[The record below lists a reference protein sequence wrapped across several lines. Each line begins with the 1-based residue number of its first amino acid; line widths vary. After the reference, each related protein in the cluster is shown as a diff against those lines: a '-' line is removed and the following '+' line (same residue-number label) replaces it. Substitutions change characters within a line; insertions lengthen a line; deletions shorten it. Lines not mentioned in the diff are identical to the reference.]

1 MNNAPATTPDDS
13 EPAPRSEQE
22 LRDAMVRRLIELG
35 AARSPRVVAAF
46 RAVPRHLATP
56 GVDMAEAYDAEYVAV
71 TKTDASGVDISS
83 VSAARIQAMQIE
95 QADIR
100 PGMNVLEIGSGGV
113 NAAYL
118 TEMAGER
125 GQVVTV
131 DIDPDV
137 TRRARDFLKA
147 TGYHNVTVVTADGE
161 HGVPE
166 HAPYDRIVVTVQ
178 AADVPPAWVH
188 QLRDGGRLVVP
199 LRMRG
204 MTRTVAFVR
213 DGERLVSDGFE
224 LCGFVPMQGAGE
236 NRMRLAVLHDAEG
249 EEIALRLDG
258 HPEPDTEALRAA
270 LRTPRAE
277 AWSGVTLARRRV
289 QRTPRSVADHRA
301 GRPSADGGQARR
313 PATRPGRLRLTA
325 RRSHPRGGRQLRLPH
340 RASHERPRPVRA
352 GRDRPRAARPGRRR
366 AAGRGDPDV
375 GPRPPHTPRPHRG
388 PSGGDAGRPAPRG
401 PCHRPAAHA
410 DHHLLAVTPPASR
423 PGLPGTSTHLFPVK
437 ENEMASQT
445 TGTTLKAATDFGTDG
460 DADFDLR
467 IETVAS
473 APVLGSLLNDT
484 SDGCTSTCQSACSNS
499 TCIGG

>member
-178 AADVPPAWVH
+178 AADVPPTWVH

-277 AWSGVTLARRRV
+277 AWSGVTLAGDE
-289 QRTPRSVADHRA
+289 SNEHLD
-301 GRPSADGGQARR
+301 
-313 PATRPGRLRLTA
+313 LWLTTA
-325 RRSHPRGGRQLRLPH
+325 LDDLPLM
-340 RASHERPRPVRA
+340 AAKP
-352 GRDRPRAARPGRRR
+352 AARQ
-366 AAGRGDPDV
+366 RG
-375 GPRPPHTPRPHRG
+375 
-388 PSGGDAGRPAPRG
+388 
-401 PCHRPAAHA
+401 
-410 DHHLLAVTPPASR
+410 L
-423 PGLPGTSTHLFPVK
+423 
-437 ENEMASQT
+437 
-445 TGTTLKAATDFGTDG
+445 
-460 DADFDLR
+460 
-467 IETVAS
+467 VAS
-473 APVLGSLLNDT
+473 ASPLGVPTLVEGDSFAYRTVRPTNDP
-484 SDGCTSTCQSACSNS
+484 DRYELGA
-499 TCIGG
+499 IGHGPRARAVAERLVEEIRTWDRDHRTHRARIEVHPAGTPDDRLPAGRVIDRPHTRITISWP

>member
-46 RAVPRHLATP
+46 RTVPRHLATP
-56 GVDMAEAYDAEYVAV
+56 GVDVTKAYDAEYVAV

-118 TEMAGER
+118 AEMAGEQ

-277 AWSGVTLARRRV
+277 AWSGVTLAGDESNEHLDLWLTTALDDLPLMAAKPAARRRGLV
-289 QRTPRSVADHRA
+289 ASASPLGVPTLVEGDSFAYRTVRPTNDPDRYELGAIGHGPRARAVAERLVEEIRTWDRDHRA
-301 GRPSADGGQARR
+301 HRARIEVH
-313 PATRPGRLRLTA
+313 PAGTPDD
-325 RRSHPRGGRQLRLPH
+325 RLP
-340 RASHERPRPVRA
+340 A
-352 GRDRPRAARPGRRR
+352 GRVIDRP
-366 AAGRGDPDV
+366 
-375 GPRPPHTPRPHRG
+375 HT
-388 PSGGDAGRPAPRG
+388 
-401 PCHRPAAHA
+401 
-410 DHHLLAVTPPASR
+410 
-423 PGLPGTSTHLFPVK
+423 
-437 ENEMASQT
+437 
-445 TGTTLKAATDFGTDG
+445 
-460 DADFDLR
+460 R
-467 IETVAS
+467 ITIS
-473 APVLGSLLNDT
+473 WP
-484 SDGCTSTCQSACSNS
+484 
-499 TCIGG
+499 

>member
-56 GVDMAEAYDAEYVAV
+56 GVDVAKAYDAEYVAV
-71 TKTDASGVDISS
+71 TKTDASGVDVSS

-118 TEMAGER
+118 AEMAGEQ

-277 AWSGVTLARRRV
+277 AWSGVTLAGDESNEHLDLWLTTALDDLPLMAAKPAAR
-289 QRTPRSVADHRA
+289 QRGLVASASPLGVPTLVEGDSFAYRTVRPTNDPDRYELGAIGHGPRARAVAERLVEEIRTWDRDHRA
-301 GRPSADGGQARR
+301 HRAHIEVH
-313 PATRPGRLRLTA
+313 PAGTPDD
-325 RRSHPRGGRQLRLPH
+325 RLP
-340 RASHERPRPVRA
+340 A
-352 GRDRPRAARPGRRR
+352 GRVIDRP
-366 AAGRGDPDV
+366 
-375 GPRPPHTPRPHRG
+375 HT
-388 PSGGDAGRPAPRG
+388 
-401 PCHRPAAHA
+401 
-410 DHHLLAVTPPASR
+410 
-423 PGLPGTSTHLFPVK
+423 
-437 ENEMASQT
+437 
-445 TGTTLKAATDFGTDG
+445 
-460 DADFDLR
+460 R
-467 IETVAS
+467 ITIS
-473 APVLGSLLNDT
+473 WP
-484 SDGCTSTCQSACSNS
+484 
-499 TCIGG
+499 

>member
-277 AWSGVTLARRRV
+277 AWSGVTLAGDESNEHLDLWLTTALDDLPLMAAKPAARRRGLV
-289 QRTPRSVADHRA
+289 ASASPLGVPTLVEGDSFAYRTVRPTNDPDRYELGAIGHGPRARAVAERLVEEIRTWDRDHRA
-301 GRPSADGGQARR
+301 HRARIEVH
-313 PATRPGRLRLTA
+313 PAGTPDD
-325 RRSHPRGGRQLRLPH
+325 RLP
-340 RASHERPRPVRA
+340 A
-352 GRDRPRAARPGRRR
+352 GRVIDRP
-366 AAGRGDPDV
+366 
-375 GPRPPHTPRPHRG
+375 HT
-388 PSGGDAGRPAPRG
+388 
-401 PCHRPAAHA
+401 
-410 DHHLLAVTPPASR
+410 
-423 PGLPGTSTHLFPVK
+423 
-437 ENEMASQT
+437 
-445 TGTTLKAATDFGTDG
+445 
-460 DADFDLR
+460 R
-467 IETVAS
+467 ITIS
-473 APVLGSLLNDT
+473 WP
-484 SDGCTSTCQSACSNS
+484 
-499 TCIGG
+499 

>member
-1 MNNAPATTPDDS
+1 VNNAPATTPDDS

-46 RAVPRHLATP
+46 RTVPRHLATP
-56 GVDMAEAYDAEYVAV
+56 GVDVTKAYDAEYVAV

-118 TEMAGER
+118 AEMAGEQ

-277 AWSGVTLARRRV
+277 AWSGVTLAGDESNEHLDLWLTTALDDLPLMAAKPAAR
-289 QRTPRSVADHRA
+289 QRGLVASASPLGVPTLVEGDSFAYRTVRPTNDPDRYELGAIGHGPRARAVAERLVEEIRTWDRDHRA
-301 GRPSADGGQARR
+301 HRARIEVH
-313 PATRPGRLRLTA
+313 PAGTPDD
-325 RRSHPRGGRQLRLPH
+325 RLP
-340 RASHERPRPVRA
+340 A
-352 GRDRPRAARPGRRR
+352 GRVIDRP
-366 AAGRGDPDV
+366 
-375 GPRPPHTPRPHRG
+375 HT
-388 PSGGDAGRPAPRG
+388 
-401 PCHRPAAHA
+401 
-410 DHHLLAVTPPASR
+410 
-423 PGLPGTSTHLFPVK
+423 
-437 ENEMASQT
+437 
-445 TGTTLKAATDFGTDG
+445 
-460 DADFDLR
+460 R
-467 IETVAS
+467 ITIS
-473 APVLGSLLNDT
+473 WP
-484 SDGCTSTCQSACSNS
+484 
-499 TCIGG
+499 

>member
-118 TEMAGER
+118 AEMAGEQ

-277 AWSGVTLARRRV
+277 AWSGVTLAGDE
-289 QRTPRSVADHRA
+289 SNEHLD
-301 GRPSADGGQARR
+301 
-313 PATRPGRLRLTA
+313 LWLTTA
-325 RRSHPRGGRQLRLPH
+325 LDDLPLM
-340 RASHERPRPVRA
+340 AAKP
-352 GRDRPRAARPGRRR
+352 AARQ
-366 AAGRGDPDV
+366 RG
-375 GPRPPHTPRPHRG
+375 
-388 PSGGDAGRPAPRG
+388 
-401 PCHRPAAHA
+401 
-410 DHHLLAVTPPASR
+410 L
-423 PGLPGTSTHLFPVK
+423 
-437 ENEMASQT
+437 
-445 TGTTLKAATDFGTDG
+445 
-460 DADFDLR
+460 
-467 IETVAS
+467 VAS
-473 APVLGSLLNDT
+473 ASPLGVPTLVEGDSFAYRTVRPTNDP
-484 SDGCTSTCQSACSNS
+484 DRYELGA
-499 TCIGG
+499 IGHGPRARAVAERLVEEIRTWDRDHRTHRARIEVHPAGTPDDRLPAGRVIDRPHTRITISWP